1 MLGESFIHLLKYR
14 QEDAHSPD
22 ITRASFTPPTNS
34 RQDPYSL
41 SKVKDIPLPV
51 KPALSD
57 VKHVEKRSGYIP
69 PKPSP
74 DLYLSKPCVSLSQ
87 SLEPSNALYEK
98 CQTNPLQLSSL
109 SDSKEFHIDSVEQ
122 QEWHTSNVDDSSPKQ
137 LRFIPQQ
144 ADVPDDGYL
153 VMDSSIMLNGEPP
166 TNSMINGYLDRKLQ
180 EVYSQYLQER
190 LACPGSSPGCSL
202 LPLLP
207 QPSLPQLSQQA
218 YLDSSLDIEARPN
231 QMTHN
236 VTTSQGHH
244 SQRVSSAFSSPVL
257 RISNV
262 EQPKRPGHCD
272 SVVNV

>member
-22 ITRASFTPPTNS
+22 ITRASFSPPTKS
-34 RQDPYSL
+34 RQGPYSR
-41 SKVKDIPLPV
+41 SQVEDIPLPV
-51 KPALSD
+51 KSASSD
-57 VKHVEKRSGYIP
+57 VKHVEKRSGA
-69 PKPSP
+69 PKSSP
-74 DLYLSKPCVSLSQ
+74 DLCLSKPCVSLSQ
-87 SLEPSNALYEK
+87 NLDPSNALNEK
-98 CQTNPLQLSSL
+98 HQRNPLQLSSL
-109 SDSKEFHIDSVEQ
+109 SDSEEFHFDSVKE
-122 QEWHTSNVDDSSPKQ
+122 QEWHTSYVDDSSPKQ

-218 YLDSSLDIEARPN
+218 YLDSSLDIDARPN

-236 VTTSQGHH
+236 ITTSQGHH
-244 SQRVSSAFSSPVL
+244 SQRASSVFSSPVL

-262 EQPKRPGHCD
+262 EQPKRPGH
-272 SVVNV
+272 